1 MSGSVHNSI
10 NIVNRRAAFNFFIS
24 ETWEAGVMLLGT
36 EVKAIREG
44 KANLTDS
51 FCYFKNDE
59 LWLKNLHISPYEHGS
74 YANHEAKRERKLLLH
89 KKQLVKI
96 LSKVKEKGTTLIP
109 VKLYENE
116 RGIIK
121 IELGLAKGKKLF
133 DKRESLKEAESK
145 RDIDRAMKKFV

>member
-1 MSGSVHNSI
+1 
-10 NIVNRRAAFNFFIS
+10 
-24 ETWEAGVMLLGT
+24 MLLGT

>member
-1 MSGSVHNSI
+1 
-10 NIVNRRAAFNFFIS
+10 
-24 ETWEAGVMLLGT
+24 MLLGT
-36 EVKAIREG
+36 EVKAIRDG

-74 YANHEAKRERKLLLH
+74 YSNHEAKRDRKLLLH

-145 RDIDRAMKKFV
+145 RDIDRAMKKFI